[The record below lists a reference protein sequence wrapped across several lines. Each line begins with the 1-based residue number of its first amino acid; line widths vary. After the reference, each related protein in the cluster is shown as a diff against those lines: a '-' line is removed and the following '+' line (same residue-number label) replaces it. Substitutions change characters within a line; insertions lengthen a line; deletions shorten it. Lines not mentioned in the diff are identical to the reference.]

1 MRGERECT
9 HSENTPNGSCGFG
22 QIRPEAPKPH
32 ASPRQDLPG
41 AAFAEFE
48 MSGAGDIDIDS
59 IIERLLS
66 VLSQRPGK
74 MVNLEGRE
82 IKALCMKSR
91 EIFIS
96 QPVLLELEA
105 PIKICGTFQEVKA
118 RRHEKTTWRLDLAA
132 SGTRRL
138 FSVCNTEED

>member
-1 MRGERECT
+1 
-9 HSENTPNGSCGFG
+9 
-22 QIRPEAPKPH
+22 
-32 ASPRQDLPG
+32 
-41 AAFAEFE
+41 
-48 MSGAGDIDIDS
+48 MSGSNDIDIDS

-105 PIKICGTFQEVKA
+105 PIKICGTFLHYV
-118 RRHEKTTWRLDLAA
+118 
-132 SGTRRL
+132 S
-138 FSVCNTEED
+138 